1 MASIIRVKRSTGTTA
16 PGSLQFG
23 ELGLTIGTGTQ
34 ANKGERLFVGDNAG
48 NVDVVGGRYF
58 TDLMVHAPGTVTSVS
73 NPTTAANG
81 FVAIL
86 DQNRKVDEWNVDN
99 LTLNG
104 NTFSSTNT
112 NGDINIDPNG
122 SGEIVIPDDTFL
134 TFGTGKDSKIEY
146 DENGTDQL
154 NITGADVRVNI
165 TTQSNSKD
173 TGALI
178 VEGGVGIEKNLNVG
192 GNINITGIVTFSD
205 HIRLPDT
212 KELRLGDSNDLKLV
226 HNGTDSVISNTTND
240 LNITNTGDD
249 INITAADDFVVKVQG
264 SENAITAIGDGA
276 VSLFFNNAAKI
287 ATRIDGVE
295 VTGTTDTD
303 NLVVSGVA
311 TVASAKIS
319 DLTNNRIVL
328 AGTAGELEDD
338 ANLTFDGSELS
349 VVGVITHVG
358 KMVNTG
364 GIEIDSVGISSN
376 IISTRTGSGD
386 QLFIDPFPSGGSNEG
401 TVIIK
406 GDLQVDGTTTTVN
419 STTATVNDPIMR
431 VGDVT
436 SIRTV
441 MTAVSSGAN
450 TIVIDSV
457 TGLQTDDIVSATGI
471 PGNTTISSINTG
483 TKTITISNNTSAGI
497 TTTTQLTITHA
508 KDTNTD
514 RGISFNYNTSSGSAN
529 NKLGFFGMDDSQVGA
544 NGSRVWTYVPDA
556 TNTAEVI
563 SGTKGYLDIK
573 GIYYQSGDFSTH
585 GVTYFDSTGLQ
596 NSTTAPSAATFT
608 STQLLTAVTEIAITL
623 GSAQSVTAGD
633 LVTQAGGGSQ
643 QGVVK
648 TTSNSTTVTL
658 IGVTGTF
665 NTSADLIL
673 NGTGTGKTP
682 SAVSTTYTSKPMWT
696 TTIDGGTF

>member
-1 MASIIRVKRSTGTTA
+1 MASIIRVKRSTGATA
-16 PGSLQFG
+16 PSSLNFG
-23 ELGLTIGTGTQ
+23 ELGLTIGAGTQ

-48 NVDVVGGRYF
+48 NVDVIGGRYF
-58 TDLMVHAPGTVTSVS
+58 TDLMAHGPGLVASQS

-86 DQNRKVDEWNVDN
+86 DQNRKVDQWNVDN
-99 LTLNG
+99 LTLDG
-104 NTFSSTNT
+104 NVFSSTNT
-112 NGDINIDPNG
+112 DGDITIDPNG
-122 SGEIVIPDDTFL
+122 TGEVVIPDDTFL
-134 TFGTGKDSKIEY
+134 TFGTSKDSKIEY

-154 NITGADVRVNI
+154 TFTGSDIRINIA
-165 TTQSNSKD
+165 TQSNSKD
-173 TGALI
+173 TGSI
-178 VEGGVGIEKNLNVG
+178 FTEGGLGVEKNVNIGGNLNV
-192 GNINITGIVTFSD
+192 TGISTFASKIVVT
-205 HIRLPDT
+205 
-212 KELRLGDSNDLKLV
+212 G
-226 HNGTDSVISNTTND
+226 
-240 LNITNTGDD
+240 
-249 INITAADDFVVKVQG
+249 
-264 SENAITAIGDGA
+264 
-276 VSLFFNNAAKI
+276 
-287 ATRIDGVE
+287 GVE
-295 VTGTTDTD
+295 ID
-303 NLVVSGVA
+303 N
-311 TVASAKIS
+311 I
-319 DLTNNRIVL
+319 
-328 AGTAGELEDD
+328 
-338 ANLTFDGSELS
+338 
-349 VVGVITHVG
+349 
-358 KMVNTG
+358 
-364 GIEIDSVGISSN
+364 GISSN
-376 IISTRTGSGD
+376 VIATRQGGGN
-386 QLFIDPFPSGGSNEG
+386 QLFIDPYPDGLSNEG

-441 MTAVSSGAN
+441 MAAVSSGAN
-450 TIVIDSV
+450 TIVVDSV
-457 TGLQTDDIVSATGI
+457 TGLQTDDVVTATGI
-471 PGNTTISSINTG
+471 PANTTISSINTG
-483 TKTITISNNTSAGI
+483 TKTLTISNNTSAGI

-514 RGISFNYNTSSGSAN
+514 RGISFNYNTSSGTAN

-544 NGSRVWTYVPDA
+544 NGSRVWTYVPEA

-585 GVTYFDSTGLQ
+585 GVVYFDSTGLQ
-596 NSTTAPSAATFT
+596 NSTTAPSAATIT

-623 GSAQSVTAGD
+623 PSAQSVTEGD

-682 SAVSTTYTSKPMWT
+682 SNVSTTYTSKPMWT
-696 TTIDGGTF
+696 TTSDGGTF

>member
-34 ANKGERLFVGDNAG
+34 ANKGERLFVGDNSG

-58 TDLMVHAPGTVTSVS
+58 TDLMVHAPGTVTSVT

-154 NITGADVRVNI
+154 TITGADVRINV
-165 TTQSNSKD
+165 TTQSNDKD

-178 VEGGVGIEKNLNVG
+178 VEGGVGIERNLNVG
-192 GNINITGIVTFSD
+192 GNLNVTGIVTFND
-205 HIRLPDT
+205 HIKLPDS
-212 KELRLGDSNDLKLV
+212 KEIRLGDDNDLKLV

-249 INITAADDFVVKVQG
+249 INITAADDFTLKVQG
-264 SENAITAIGDGA
+264 NENAITAIGDGA
-276 VSLFFNNAAKI
+276 VSLFFDNVSKAQ
-287 ATRIDGVE
+287 TRIDGFNVD
-295 VTGTTDTD
+295 GT
-303 NLVVSGVA
+303 LE
-311 TVASAKIS
+311 
-319 DLTNNRIVL
+319 TNNFV
-328 AGTAGELEDD
+328 
-338 ANLTFDGSELS
+338 
-349 VVGVITHVG
+349 VVGVSTITG
-358 KMVNTG
+358 KVFNTG
-364 GIEIDSVGISSN
+364 GIEIDNIGISSN
-376 IISTRTGSGD
+376 RIQTRAGGGN
-386 QLFIDPFPSGGSNEG
+386 QLFIDPYPDGLSNEG

-419 STTATVNDPIMR
+419 STTSTVNDPIMR

-450 TIVIDSV
+450 TIVVDSV
-457 TGLQTDDIVSATGI
+457 TGLQTDDVITATGI
-471 PGNTTISSINTG
+471 PANTTISSINTG

-514 RGISFNYNTSSGSAN
+514 RGISFNYNTSSGTAN

-563 SGTKGYLDIK
+563 TGTKGYLDIK

-585 GVTYFDSTGLQ
+585 GVVYFDSTGLQ
-596 NSTTAPSAATFT
+596 NSTTAPSAATIT

-623 GSAQSVTAGD
+623 PSAQSVTEGD

-682 SAVSTTYTSKPMWT
+682 SNVSTTYTSKPMWT